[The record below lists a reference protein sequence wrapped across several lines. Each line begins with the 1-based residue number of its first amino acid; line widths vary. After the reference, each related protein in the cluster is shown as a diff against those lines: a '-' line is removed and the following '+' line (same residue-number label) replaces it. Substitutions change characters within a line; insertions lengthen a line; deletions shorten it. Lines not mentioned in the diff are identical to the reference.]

1 MLRALSVRLLLLLPL
16 LAGCRSA
23 RTDLHEAEAVLAERQ
38 VEQAQ
43 SLGHRR
49 ARLLDWPTAL
59 NVMQTQNLALQES
72 RDTIT
77 RAEERLRQVTRDLV
91 PGAAVTGNLTKALTD
106 LGHLRGDDAALSIY
120 GFFNIPGLVQ
130 WRLRYY
136 ATELELLRSRWA
148 LELKSRELTLQL
160 RELFIR
166 SELLSQRRRQL
177 ALARRWQTPDPLA
190 RSLDA
195 SPPRIEHEALLRS
208 LRQEE
213 ETLQDA
219 LAGLLGDSSH
229 HWQLVGDY
237 LPAFDY
243 ASAALD
249 LQDTGR
255 FGGLY
260 RRLQAAELEGARLRQ
275 RGLRLQYW
283 PDLQINLTSPPFYQN
298 HGGPRWSAD
307 VIQLN
312 LGASVPL
319 DLRGTLA
326 QQLEE
331 TRRDFA
337 RLEARLREQNARLL
351 TRLLQAR
358 DSLQLNARQLHLT
371 ELRLEALRELPFAA
385 SPARARDN
393 LERLLAL
400 DQQRT
405 ALRLEQTQL
414 EALFW
419 ILDETRWPGP
429 TP

>member
-1 MLRALSVRLLLLLPL
+1 MLRPLPACLLLLLPVF
-16 LAGCRSA
+16 AGCHSVQADLRHSEATLADRQVAQA
-23 RTDLHEAEAVLAERQ
+23 RTLVD
-38 VEQAQ
+38 
-43 SLGHRR
+43 RR
-49 ARLLDWPTAL
+49 ARLLDWPSAL
-59 NVMQTQNLALQES
+59 TLMQAQNLALQEA
-72 RDTIT
+72 RDHV
-77 RAEERLRQVTRDLV
+77 AGAGERHRQVTRDLI
-91 PGAAVTGNLTKALTD
+91 PGAAVSGNLTKALTD
-106 LGHLRGDDAALSIY
+106 LGNLRGDDAALSIY

-130 WRLRYY
+130 WRMRHY

-148 LELKSRELTLQL
+148 LEVKSRELTLQL

-166 SELLSQRRRQL
+166 SELLTQRRRQL

-208 LRQEE
+208 LRLEE

-219 LAGLLGDSSH
+219 LAGLLGDSSY
-229 HWQLVGDY
+229 HWQLVADY
-237 LPAFDY
+237 LPKFDY
-243 ASAALD
+243 ASAPLD
-249 LQDTGR
+249 LEDTAR

-275 RGLRLQYW
+275 RGIMLQYW

-298 HGGPRWSAD
+298 HGAPRWSAD
-307 VIQLN
+307 AIQLN
-312 LGASVPL
+312 LGASVPI
-319 DLRGTLA
+319 DLRGTIA
-326 QQLEE
+326 QQLGE

-337 RLEARLREQNARLL
+337 RLETRLREQNARTL

-358 DSLQLNARQLHLT
+358 DSLQLNARQLRLA
-371 ELRLEALRELPFAA
+371 ELRLDALRSLPFAA
-385 SPARARDN
+385 SPAHARDN

-405 ALRLEQTQL
+405 ALRLEQIQL